1 MSPFFPEP
9 ANEFSLDKHA
19 DGNRSVGRVETPR
32 EEVKHAMDQKLV
44 DEIYECSFAPE
55 VWPNVLDRLAQAA
68 DARGGTFFVASPTKI
83 LSWTASEPLLWG
95 LEWYA
100 KSDLMTRGKR
110 AARLRAHP
118 HAGFLLERELYDS
131 EDEMAADPDYQELL
145 FPNGLGWGTG
155 TAMPLPTGH
164 TLYLT
169 LERDRSRGPIETSVI
184 AKLDE
189 LRPHLARSALM
200 SARLQLERAR
210 VASETLALLGLPAL
224 VFDNQGRVL
233 AANHLIEARTDQIRW
248 QARDRVS
255 LKDSNANAL
264 FQHAVVNLDVDG
276 ATPVLSFAS
285 RGVEASTAIVVHI
298 VPIRGLSRDIF
309 QRCAGVLVMTPVS
322 VPQAPPVELVRSLFD
337 LTPAE
342 ARVAR
347 SLTTGETVEAIASN
361 AGVSPNTVRTQLR
374 GVLEKTGCSRQAEVV
389 ALLSGIAIRRDD
401 R

>member
-1 MSPFFPEP
+1 
-9 ANEFSLDKHA
+9 
-19 DGNRSVGRVETPR
+19 
-32 EEVKHAMDQKLV
+32 
-44 DEIYECSFAPE
+44 
-55 VWPNVLDRLAQAA
+55 
-68 DARGGTFFVASPTKI
+68 
-83 LSWTASEPLLWG
+83 
-95 LEWYA
+95 
-100 KSDLMTRGKR
+100 
-110 AARLRAHP
+110 
-118 HAGFLLERELYDS
+118 
-131 EDEMAADPDYQELL
+131 
-145 FPNGLGWGTG
+145 
-155 TAMPLPTGH
+155 MPLPTGH

-264 FQHAVVNLDVDG
+264 FQHAVANLDVDG